1 MCGVHSIRL
10 ALVDG
15 LPILENSLGKSKGQD
30 LRLHVEYLQPKY
42 PKSRLGAV
50 VCTYS
55 LSTQEAEAGGSL
67 ESRSWT
73 ELGNIVRLSQEI
85 QNPKFSEYRYD
96 VTSGK
101 FHTMKLQF
109 LQKII

>member
-73 ELGNIVRLSQEI
+73 ELGNIVRLCLKKSKI
-85 QNPKFSEYRYD
+85 QN
-96 VTSGK
+96 
-101 FHTMKLQF
+101 F
-109 LQKII
+109 LSTDMMSQVENSTP